1 MHFLNKLLITFV
13 FILTWSTLSTANS
26 NTLPD
31 EQQPINIQADS
42 LNTSEREGKSIYN
55 GNVIVTQGSLTLKG
69 DKIEVLHPK
78 GSLSKAITTGQ
89 PATFKRYN
97 TEEKSWVKGKAST
110 IEYNTQS
117 KTVLLIGNAEVE
129 QPGKHLITGP
139 KLFYDMQKQT
149 LSAESTPQ
157 EKKRVSVTFTP
168 DNSDKKQK

>member
-13 FILTWSTLSTANS
+13 FTLTYSTFSVANSTAV
-26 NTLPD
+26 PD

-42 LNTSEREGKSIYN
+42 LNASERDGKSVYK
-55 GNVIVTQGSLTLKG
+55 GNVVVTQGSLTLKG
-69 DKIEVLHPK
+69 EQIEVIHPK
-78 GSLSKAITTGQ
+78 GSLSKAITTGN

-97 TEEKSWVKGKAST
+97 TDEKSWVNGKAST

-168 DNSDKKQK
+168 DSSKQK